1 MTFKHKLSRRL
12 ALLRNVL
19 LVGLGVAAACDLQQ
33 LVGLLQSVVVT
44 VTVSPAAP
52 SVAVGGT
59 LLLTATPKDANG
71 NPLTGRT
78 VTWASSAPAVATVSS
93 TGLVTGMAAGAATI
107 TATCEKMSGA
117 AAATVAAPA
126 PLPVASVSV
135 SPAAPSLTVGAT
147 VQLAATPLDA
157 SGTPLSGRV
166 VTWATSS
173 AAVATVSGSGLVTGV
188 AAGTATITAT
198 SEGKSGTAAATVS
211 TVPVA
216 TVTVNPATAS
226 IALGA
231 TTQLTATPKDASGNP
246 LSGRVVTWATSS
258 AAVATVSG
266 SGLVTGVAAGTA
278 TITATSEG
286 QSGTAAIT
294 STATNPGTVTDL
306 AVTGVT
312 DSSVSLTFT
321 EVTNGAGQPASYD
334 IRWAVGTISW
344 GSATSVARGT
354 CATPVAGSAI
364 GAKRSCTV
372 LGLVAATGYQ
382 FQVIAFRGTLFVN
395 AVFGLLSNVVSATTA
410 ASTAPVATVTVS
422 PASASLAVGATQQF
436 TATLKDAAGNT
447 LTGRPVTWAS
457 SAAAVATVSASGLA
471 TGLVAGPAT
480 ISASSGGITGSA
492 TLTVT
497 AASGGGTVLIQ
508 ENFEDNAFASRGWY
522 DNTGMTI
529 TDTTHLAGST
539 HALEAHFPRG
549 STTPTWG
556 NVARHLFTATPTL
569 YISYWVRYS
578 DNWVG
583 SGQPYHPHEFL
594 VLSDL
599 DGDFDG
605 PSNNWL
611 TLYVEHNY
619 QNGGIP
625 RLALQDNKAINTSF
639 GTPPINLIG
648 VTENRSTGG
657 CNGVVETNVVAT
669 CYNAPPWYNGKEL
682 HAAQV
687 SFQPTPGTGYKGNW
701 NHVEVYFQINSIVAG
716 VGQADGVMQ
725 YWFNGTLVIDRHD
738 ILFRTGARATVK
750 FHQFLIGPYI
760 GDGSPVDQYMWIDNL
775 TVATAKP

>member
-19 LVGLGVAAACDLQQ
+19 LLGLGVAAACDLQQ
-33 LVGLLQSVVVT
+33 LMGLLQSLVVS

-52 SVAVGGT
+52 SVLVGAT
-59 LLLTATPKDANG
+59 AQLTATPKDANG

-93 TGLVTGMAAGAATI
+93 TGLVTGMATGAATI
-107 TATCEKMSGA
+107 TALSEGQSGA
-117 AAATVAAPA
+117 AAATVAAP
-126 PLPVASVSV
+126 LPVATVTV
-135 SPAAPSLTVGAT
+135 SPAAPSVLVGGTAQLT
-147 VQLAATPLDA
+147 ATPLDA
-157 SGTPLSGRV
+157 SGT
-166 VTWATSS
+166 
-173 AAVATVSGSGLVTGV
+173 
-188 AAGTATITAT
+188 
-198 SEGKSGTAAATVS
+198 
-211 TVPVA
+211 
-216 TVTVNPATAS
+216 
-226 IALGA
+226 
-231 TTQLTATPKDASGNP
+231 P

-480 ISASSGGITGSA
+480 ISASSGGITRSA
-492 TLTVT
+492 PLPLT
-497 AASGGGTVLIQ
+497 AASGGGAGLIQ

-522 DNTGMTI
+522 DNTGMAI
-529 TDTTHLAGST
+529 TETEHVAGST
-539 HALEAHFPRG
+539 HALEAHFRAG
-549 STTPTWG
+549 ATTPTWG
-556 NVARHLFTATPTL
+556 NAARHLFQSTPTL
-569 YISYWVRYS
+569 YISYWVKYS

-583 SGQPYHPHEFL
+583 SGRLYHPHEFT

-599 DGDFDG
+599 DGNYDG
-605 PSNNWL
+605 PSVNYL
-611 TLYVEHNY
+611 TVYLEHNY

-625 RLALQDNKAINTSF
+625 RMAAQDNKSINTSY
-639 GTPPINLIG
+639 GTPPINLVG
-648 VTENRSTGG
+648 VTENRSTDG
-657 CNGVVETNVVAT
+657 CNGVVESNVVT
-669 CYNAPPWYNGKEL
+669 SCYNAPPWYNAKE
-682 HAAQV
+682 
-687 SFQPTPGTGYKGNW
+687 
-701 NHVEVYFQINSIVAG
+701 INAS
-716 VGQADGVMQ
+716 Q
-725 YWFNGTLVIDRHD
+725 
-738 ILFRTGARATVK
+738 
-750 FHQFLIGPYI
+750 
-760 GDGSPVDQYMWIDNL
+760 
-775 TVATAKP
+775 